1 MWGRATEDAEKKERK
16 KRKGGRKRLEAGGAQ
31 VRAGGEGPRRRQGR
45 DPTNPYFELYT
56 TNQCP
61 NSLESEGFH

>member
-45 DPTNPYFELYT
+45 SPTSPYLGA
-56 TNQCP
+56 CG
-61 NSLESEGFH
+61 SLESEGFH